1 MLLAIN
7 TWLMLRVYISH
18 PQSTS
23 SNKKR
28 YIGSLVKV
36 FHWLFSLENIST
48 LAVVS
53 FSEQHYFCEKARGIL
68 KQLKYVR
75 KVIFTR
81 GTPTIYFTKFP
92 RKFIK
97 LQTFWSIVGWRD
109 FSI

>member
-18 PQSTS
+18 PQRTS

-36 FHWLFSLENIST
+36 FHWLFSLENILT

-53 FSEQHYFCEKARGIL
+53 FSEQHYLCEKAMGNF
-68 KQLKYVR
+68 KA
-75 KVIFTR
+75 
-81 GTPTIYFTKFP
+81 
-92 RKFIK
+92 IK
-97 LQTFWSIVGWRD
+97 IC
-109 FSI
+109 